1 MQEKLKNTIFLEID
15 HIIVPLSPLEIVRQF
30 IPKINPENVP
40 HISHEIF
47 HHIFCEI
54 PHEIVCQKFKI
65 WVKVIQG
72 HRNAID
78 FDTDVSNISK
88 DAKFLMDPVQSR
100 PGIRNENLAY

>member
-1 MQEKLKNTIFLEID
+1 MQEKLENKIFIEID

-54 PHEIVCQKFKI
+54 PPPTVYSIGFYMDI
-65 WVKVIQG
+65 WNHYQVQQYK
-72 HRNAID
+72 
-78 FDTDVSNISK
+78 SYSK
-88 DAKFLMDPVQSR
+88 SFLYNFGSFEVP
-100 PGIRNENLAY
+100 